1 MYGSYSLFPQQVI
14 ILVILEFFYFTASHG
29 AHHSICEGRQLSVVT
44 QCIAIHHP
52 GAHFFFRHQ
61 TESFHSVNHI
71 IERPTLRERSIA
83 MSADSHI
90 GTILISVV
98 NGKHLR
104 KIIFSLSHTK
114 QFRFQESH
122 GRVAPASTCPVLI
135 LNGCNR
141 VFLYCCKNETFFFF
155 SLFFL
160 CSNICCRERTSQH
173 QAGNNKFL
181 HLLFS
186 IILAI
191 IHFDANVRVL
201 FLFSILLQLMILQL

>member
-1 MYGSYSLFPQQVI
+1 MYRYTS
-14 ILVILEFFYFTASHG
+14 
-29 AHHSICEGRQLSVVT
+29 
-44 QCIAIHHP
+44 P

-141 VFLYCCKNETFFFF
+141 VFLYCCKMKPSSF
-155 SLFFL
+155 SPSFL
-160 CSNICCRERTSQH
+160 VLQ
-173 QAGNNKFL
+173 
-181 HLLFS
+181 HLLQRTHKPASSRQQQVSSSFV
-186 IILAI
+186 
-191 IHFDANVRVL
+191 FDYISNYT
-201 FLFSILLQLMILQL
+201 F